1 MIWISSLSYI
11 VMIVIN
17 ALSNILP
24 IGGRTTGE
32 ISNALEVLF
41 TPAGYVFSIWSVIY
55 IGLGIWL
62 VREWIRYYKERS
74 LDRRLH
80 TLFIF
85 SSILN
90 SSWILVWHN
99 GLFLLSVAVMILL
112 LITLIMIYKITTH
125 HSSKITRFPFSLYL
139 GWITVAFLA
148 NISYYAIFTDVG
160 FIVETQMYWTIGLLL
175 VTGLIPVYVRK
186 TWNDWVYPL
195 VFVWAFVGITVRNIE
210 DAPYVGSV
218 ALGLAIAILA
228 SIFLVHSKYD
238 TSSGYE

>member
-1 MIWISSLSYI
+1 MLWISTLSYI

-41 TPAGYVFSIWSVIY
+41 TPAGYVFSIWSLIY
-55 IGLGIWL
+55 LLLAVWL
-62 VREWIRYYKERS
+62 IREWIQYRKDGHINS
-74 LDRRLH
+74 RLH

-90 SSWILVWHN
+90 ASWILVWHN
-99 GLFLLSVAVMILL
+99 GLFLLSVAVMVLL
-112 LITLIMIYKITTH
+112 LITLIMIYKITIQ

-139 GWITVAFLA
+139 GWISVAFLA
-148 NISYYAIFTDVG
+148 NISYYAVFTDVDL
-160 FIVETQMYWTIGLLL
+160 IVETQIYWTIGLLL
-175 VTGLIPVYVRK
+175 VSGLVPVFMRK
-186 TWNDWVYPL
+186 NWNDWVYPL

-228 SIFLVHSKYD
+228 SIFLVHSKSN
-238 TSSGYE
+238 TNSGYE